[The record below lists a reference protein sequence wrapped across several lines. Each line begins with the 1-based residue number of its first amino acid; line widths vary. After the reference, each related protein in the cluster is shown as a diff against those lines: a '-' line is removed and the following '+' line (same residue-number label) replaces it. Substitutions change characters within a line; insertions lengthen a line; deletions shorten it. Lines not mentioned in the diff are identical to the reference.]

1 MRDLVKVKTI
11 YNHIVSDLK
20 EFFKKAGYKKA
31 VIGLSGGIDSALVA
45 ALTVDALRSENVQG
59 ISMPSRFTS
68 QSSKDDA
75 RELSGNLLMPDLLEI
90 PIKDV
95 YSSMTSAMVD
105 NIKGYSDLAIDQ
117 TEENIQARVRMMILH
132 AYSNKYNTLV
142 MNTCNL
148 TEDLVGYATMYGD
161 AAGAVSPL
169 GNIGKMM
176 VYSLAKYRN
185 SRCKEGFKAIPASI
199 LTKSP
204 TAELREGQTDED
216 SFGFSYENMDPL
228 TRLLFHYQKTILI
241 GLEHMRI
248 PRALVFVEENSV
260 DLMRKTFHPSMVS
273 SVAQMMKSNA
283 FKLKQA
289 PPAIK
294 IPDWMYG
301 LED

>member
-1 MRDLVKVKTI
+1 
-11 YNHIVSDLK
+11 
-20 EFFKKAGYKKA
+20 
-31 VIGLSGGIDSALVA
+31 
-45 ALTVDALRSENVQG
+45 
-59 ISMPSRFTS
+59 
-68 QSSKDDA
+68 
-75 RELSGNLLMPDLLEI
+75 
-90 PIKDV
+90 
-95 YSSMTSAMVD
+95 
-105 NIKGYSDLAIDQ
+105 
-117 TEENIQARVRMMILH
+117 MMILH